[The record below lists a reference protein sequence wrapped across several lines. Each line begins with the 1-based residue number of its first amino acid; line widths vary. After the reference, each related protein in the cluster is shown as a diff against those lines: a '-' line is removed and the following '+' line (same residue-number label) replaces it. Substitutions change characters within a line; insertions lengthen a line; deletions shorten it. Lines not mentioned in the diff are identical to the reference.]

1 MADNLTVDS
10 VLEKAIGKEIEAQ
23 SLYRDLSRKVRD
35 ETARDMFRQLTRVE
49 KKHEDLLKRYRRGE
63 LGEGALEGGHVLD
76 YRIAEHLDQPPITPE
91 MKLDQVLLMASN
103 RERASHEFYLDLAAA
118 HPSGVVRNLLTDLA
132 SQELEHKHRV
142 EYLYNEVAFPQT
154 DGG

>member
-23 SLYRDLSRKVRD
+23 NLYRDLSRKVRD

-76 YRIAEHLDQPPITPE
+76 YRIAEHL
-91 MKLDQVLLMASN
+91 
-103 RERASHEFYLDLAAA
+103 
-118 HPSGVVRNLLTDLA
+118 
-132 SQELEHKHRV
+132 
-142 EYLYNEVAFPQT
+142 
-154 DGG
+154 